1 MKIFDPK
8 FDLLNWIRGDN
19 IMVANPD
26 QEASVVRDLK
36 TFIAIAGLFVG
47 VVVAMIGAYTI

>member
-1 MKIFDPK
+1 
-8 FDLLNWIRGDN
+8 
-19 IMVANPD
+19 MVANPD